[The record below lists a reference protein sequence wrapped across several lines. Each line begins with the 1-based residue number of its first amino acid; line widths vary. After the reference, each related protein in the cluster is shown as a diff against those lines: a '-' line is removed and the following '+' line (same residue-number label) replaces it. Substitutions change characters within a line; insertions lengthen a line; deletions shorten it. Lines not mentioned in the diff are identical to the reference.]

1 MVVLFVGLR
10 PKLILGSNN
19 WPTNTGVTNHH
30 GNVKDHDDDK
40 DGDDD
45 TDEVHDEDN
54 NQQICTSV
62 TSHHGKDHDE
72 DDCDGGSKHKNNKT
86 NRSHRPG
93 SFPGNGNWGNF
104 AVLKLF

>member
-30 GNVKDHDDDK
+30 GNVKDHDDNK

-45 TDEVHDEDN
+45 DHDEDRDGDDDDHDEDN
-54 NQQICTSV
+54 
-62 TSHHGKDHDE
+62 GKQTQE
-72 DDCDGGSKHKNNKT
+72 WQAIMAMSRIMMITRMTPMRFMMRTKT
-86 NRSHRPG
+86 NRY
-93 SFPGNGNWGNF
+93 
-104 AVLKLF
+104 AQV

>member
-19 WPTNTGVTNHH
+19 WPTNTRVTNHH
-30 GNVKDHDDDK
+30 GNVKDHDDNM

-45 TDEVHDEDN
+45 DDDDHDEDN

-62 TSHHGKDHDE
+62 TSHHGKDHD
-72 DDCDGGSKHKNNKT
+72 GSKRKNNKT

-93 SFPGNGNWGNF
+93 SFPGNGNWRNF